1 MSRIAELPDDFDES
15 LDLNAL
21 TAGTSAADIE
31 ESYARRYN
39 KSPPTGKEKA
49 PPKSFEETMSEMSQI
64 PLFMNSDD
72 VANEA
77 GTP

>member
-1 MSRIAELPDDFDES
+1 MSRIEELPDDFDEN
-15 LDLNAL
+15 LDLNAFS
-21 TAGTSAADIE
+21 AGTSAAEIE

-39 KSPPTGKEKA
+39 NSPSTGTDKA
-49 PPKSFEETMSEMSQI
+49 PSKPFEEIMSEMSQT

>member
-1 MSRIAELPDDFDES
+1 MSRIEELADDFDES

-21 TAGTSAADIE
+21 TTGTSAADIE

-39 KSPPTGKEKA
+39 KSPTTDTDKA
-49 PPKSFEETMSEMSQI
+49 PPKSFKEIMSDMSQT